1 MITLGNAIASKKP
14 SKQIPA
20 VYSLKF
26 RNFVEKLMSKNPFER
41 PSATEAIENIVTG
54 GNVTPTSNHK
64 TSMLDKT
71 YTSI

>member
-1 MITLGNAIASKKP
+1 
-14 SKQIPA
+14 
-20 VYSLKF
+20 
-26 RNFVEKLMSKNPFER
+26 MSKNPFER